1 MEKSREVNQ
10 PISGAL
16 IMNNYQRM
24 HYALSI
30 AFARGLLD
38 GEQLAE
44 LLAIYKGEKW
54 KTLILA
60 A

>member
-10 PISGAL
+10 SISGAL
-16 IMNNYQRM
+16 IMTNYQRM

-44 LLAIYKGEKW
+44 LLAIYRGEK
-54 KTLILA
+54 
-60 A
+60 